1 MDKGQTE
8 DWQGAY
14 RQLERRCE
22 LVEQRATVRL
32 SVSIAG
38 AVVLGAAGVGLGRW
52 LGQRAK
58 KKDCACK
65 AKLVPEA
72 AKVPG
77 RDSEN
82 PDEPGVQPG
91 VQPGGQ
97 PDMPPYP

>member
-14 RQLERRCE
+14 QQLERRCE

-52 LGQRAK
+52 MGQRAK
-58 KKDCACK
+58 KKSCACK

-72 AKVPG
+72 NKVPG
-77 RDSEN
+77 GT
-82 PDEPGVQPG
+82 EPGVQPG
-91 VQPGGQ
+91 GQPGGQ